1 MKKKLFLLVF
11 TIMSYFLVNAQVHI
25 DTLFLGNCELL
36 NSSGFLSIHPKEY
49 KVIMIPFFVKG
60 KNVAIDLLDIPVEI
74 DPELD
79 RAQNQKAV
87 ENHPSTRWADEMET
101 RVFSSDLMKMVENK
115 VDSLGLKT
123 TIYGSIYFD
132 KKGKLLSYEIVIPSD
147 ILDFLTEE
155 LLGQFQAVC
164 LDEVGGGNVPKNV
177 LNSVFLRLS
186 TEEFLESMKKSVLEY
201 QEKMKKG
208 KTPYRGHFF
217 NHFLPIK
224 DRPKSDYGKL
234 EFRRYL
240 NNSVE

>member
-79 RAQNQKAV
+79 
-87 ENHPSTRWADEMET
+87 
-101 RVFSSDLMKMVENK
+101 
-115 VDSLGLKT
+115 
-123 TIYGSIYFD
+123 
-132 KKGKLLSYEIVIPSD
+132 

-164 LDEVGGGNVPKNV
+164 LDEAGGGNVPKNV

-208 KTPYRGHFF
+208 KTPYRGHFL

>member
-1 MKKKLFLLVF
+1 
-11 TIMSYFLVNAQVHI
+11 
-25 DTLFLGNCELL
+25 
-36 NSSGFLSIHPKEY
+36 
-49 KVIMIPFFVKG
+49 
-60 KNVAIDLLDIPVEI
+60 LDIPVEI

-79 RAQNQKAV
+79 REQYQKAV
-87 ENHPSTRWADEMET
+87 DNHPWTRWADEMET